1 MLQNHELAFPAK
13 WDLVLMSYIEQNCE
27 RGLLFVIV
35 LSRPYQQNRLLLL
48 CHTSNKMAKKKVYS
62 LLMICRQFC
71 CKRGLIF
78 VIDLQGLAQP
88 GPGST
93 NMPYDRV

>member
-48 CHTSNKMAKKKVYS
+48 CHTSNKMAKKG
-62 LLMICRQFC
+62 LLFVNDLSSVLLQ
-71 CKRGLIF
+71 KRFNLC
-78 VIDLQGLAQP
+78 
-88 GPGST
+88 
-93 NMPYDRV
+93 Y